1 MKPNLKQYIIVTGP
15 LMKRGGVGYRGL
27 MVNAPR
33 PPPPPPPP
41 PEKGGGGGPGG
52 FGPPPPPPPLFQ
64 KSNFAA
70 NVFLQIRFCVIL
82 QGI

>member
-15 LMKRGGVGYRGL
+15 LMKSGGVGYRGL
-27 MVNAPR
+27 M
-33 PPPPPPPP
+33 
-41 PEKGGGGGPGG
+41 GPL
-52 FGPPPPPPPLFQ
+52 PPPPPPPLFQ

>member
-1 MKPNLKQYIIVTGP
+1 MKPNLKQYSHRP
-15 LMKRGGVGYRGL
+15 SDEKRGSGVQGACG
-27 MVNAPR
+27 
-33 PPPPPPPP
+33 
-41 PEKGGGGGPGG
+41 
-52 FGPPPPPPPLFQ
+52 PPPPPLFQ

>member
-15 LMKRGGVGYRGL
+15 LFQRGGVGYRGL
-27 MVNAPR
+27 MVPL
-33 PPPPPPPP
+33 
-41 PEKGGGGGPGG
+41 
-52 FGPPPPPPPLFQ
+52 PPPPPLFQ